1 MVQAK
6 TEKNIRITNR
16 IYDNLSIDP
25 ILKNNNQDLLKKE
38 TKKNVKDVRDNK
50 VICIEHKSTVPNKK
64 KQQHQRRSQN

>member
-25 ILKNNNQDLLKKE
+25 ILKNNN
-38 TKKNVKDVRDNK
+38 
-50 VICIEHKSTVPNKK
+50 
-64 KQQHQRRSQN
+64 